1 MTDAAR
7 AAQKDY
13 GKEKYELANRVAGG
27 ETVGAVAFAQHCGSY
42 AKEGWRAGYKFAKRE
57 DAEKTFS
64 LTRQVTQFR
73 KELDQLCGKYG
84 FQMGTASIDLRVSN
98 GKNAQYSE
106 VILIDIEKAKNRYVT
121 DVITKMEK

>member
-1 MTDAAR
+1 MTKNRMTDAAR

-13 GKEKYELANRVAGG
+13 
-27 ETVGAVAFAQHCGSY
+27 
-42 AKEGWRAGYKFAKRE
+42 
-57 DAEKTFS
+57 
-64 LTRQVTQFR
+64 
-73 KELDQLCGKYG
+73 
-84 FQMGTASIDLRVSN
+84 